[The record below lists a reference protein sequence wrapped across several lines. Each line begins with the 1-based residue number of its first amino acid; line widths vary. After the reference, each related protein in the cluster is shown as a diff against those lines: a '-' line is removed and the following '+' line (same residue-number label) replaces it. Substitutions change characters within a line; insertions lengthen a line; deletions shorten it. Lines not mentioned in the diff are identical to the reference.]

1 MKPGETVSPEP
12 STIFPSSS
20 PFRMEPNLLMTPSLT
35 IKSDRVG
42 LDPVPSIATAP
53 RIVKVVSFIFLLRSF
68 DYFEHWGKSSSKST
82 IDNHFGSGHPFGT

>member
-1 MKPGETVSPEP
+1 MLKKKDYCDSNNKMFFIKEITNDYHEISQ
-12 STIFPSSS
+12 
-20 PFRMEPNLLMTPSLT
+20 SLT